1 MKRVTKIIICICA
14 AAVVAAGV
22 AAAVIQQNV
31 KLIGTKI
38 AFPELLGGT
47 IDVKNI
53 SYDAEKLA
61 SQVDDSYGYVYS
73 DPQLTDY
80 GIVSELGFDKDV
92 YTVNSSGE
100 RLYRSGN
107 KELKID
113 EYGMFEFKT
122 GNKST
127 GFNMTLT
134 DKEVRKIA
142 IDYLKKLGLFKNIQ
156 SYSMN
161 ETQDGSLVSG
171 ELQLETTEKA
181 VTFFL
186 GINGHDIINGEKIYV
201 SVNGNGEVLE
211 VCNWTH
217 KFGRK
222 TLQPLVDIGTVMADP
237 YAFNCNVYCDVKL
250 DNYKIDKAEMY
261 YQVSESNGNITVQ
274 PVYAFSCSEAA
285 GIAADEEE
293 DGVVGYTMFVQANKL
308 PENEK

>member
-14 AAVVAAGV
+14 TIILVTGIAV
-22 AAAVIQQNV
+22 AVIQQNV

-222 TLQPLVDIGTVMADP
+222 TLQPLVDIGTVMAD
-237 YAFNCNVYCDVKL
+237 
-250 DNYKIDKAEMY
+250 KIDKAEMY